1 MGDTIHHALSW
12 AFAEAY
18 HRDLANGAI
27 HCTQPQWRPLTE
39 SLAHALWHRC
49 LEVNEPLPPSQQRMV
64 ADVIPGLPGSEE
76 SPDA

>member
-27 HCTQPQWRPLTE
+27 HCQEPQWRPLTQ
-39 SLAHALWHRC
+39 SLAHALHFRS
-49 LEVNEPLPPSQQRMV
+49 LEVNEPLPASQQRMV
-64 ADVIPGLPGSEE
+64 YDVIPGLA
-76 SPDA
+76 DAEQDA